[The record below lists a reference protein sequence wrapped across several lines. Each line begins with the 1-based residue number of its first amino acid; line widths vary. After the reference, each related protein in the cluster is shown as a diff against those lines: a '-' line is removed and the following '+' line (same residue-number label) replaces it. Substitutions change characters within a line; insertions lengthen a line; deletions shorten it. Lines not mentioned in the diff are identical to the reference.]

1 MKLSVSLG
9 AVLLCAAGAWAVAQA
24 QSPPGGKVSAA
35 PAEEPAPEP
44 DPDDPGPAPD
54 NPEPLPDKV
63 EVPDPSTVKEFSY
76 VDELP
81 KPPDASEIPRPDK
94 QARQASLTGTI
105 CMNAHLQNIGW
116 QGWRCQPSGKI
127 DSVGTT
133 GQSRRM
139 EALAVITF
147 GVGGV
152 CAIAHVQGIGWQG
165 WACGGDAQMIAVG
178 TTGQSLRM
186 EALGIGTPGA
196 GLCARAHVA
205 FLGWLGWTCPPAGFA
220 GFVGTTG
227 QSRRM
232 EALDVVLQ

>member
-1 MKLSVSLG
+1 MKMRSFVSLG
-9 AVLLCAAGAWAVAQA
+9 AVLLCIAGSTAVAQA
-24 QSPPGGKVSAA
+24 QSVGKLEPA
-35 PAEEPAPEP
+35 PAEDPPP
-44 DPDDPGPAPD
+44 DPDDPGPPPE

-63 EVPDPSTVKEFSY
+63 EVPKPDEVKVTSY
-76 VDELP
+76 VDDL
-81 KPPDASEIPRPDK
+81 PRPPEVTETVRR
-94 QARQASLTGTI
+94 AGVIGTI
-105 CMNAHLQNIGW
+105 CLNAHLQGIGW
-116 QGWRCQPSGKI
+116 QGWRCQPTGKV

-139 EALAVITF
+139 EALAVVTF

-165 WACGGDAQMIAVG
+165 WACGGDAQVIAVG
-178 TTGQSLRM
+178 TTGLSLRM
-186 EALGIGTPGA
+186 EALGIGTFNA

-205 FLGWLGWTCPPAGFA
+205 FMGWLGWMCVPPGFA

-232 EALDVVLQ
+232 EALDAVLQ

>member
-1 MKLSVSLG
+1 MRLSVSLG
-9 AVLLCAAGAWAVAQA
+9 SVLLCLAGMVALAQA
-24 QSPPGGKVSAA
+24 QSAPGDKGSPA
-35 PAEEPAPEP
+35 PAEDPAP

-63 EVPDPSTVKEFSY
+63 QVPEPGTVKEFSY
-76 VDELP
+76 VDDLP
-81 KPPDASEIPRPDK
+81 KPPEVAGTAKR
-94 QARQASLTGTI
+94 AGVNATI
-105 CMNAHLQNIGW
+105 CLNAHLQGIGW
-116 QGWRCQPSGKI
+116 QGWRCQPTGRV

-139 EALAVITF
+139 EALAVVTF
-147 GVGGV
+147 GTGGV
-152 CAIAHVQGIGWQG
+152 CAIAHVQNIGWQG
-165 WACGGDAQMIAVG
+165 WACGGDAQVIAVG
-178 TTGQSLRM
+178 TTGLSLRM
-186 EALGIGTPGA
+186 EALGIGTFGS

-205 FLGWLGWTCPPAGFA
+205 FLGWLGWTCVPPGWA